1 MSLLDSPEAL
11 ALLEEAIVPIEVVIG
26 CQKDL
31 VPFLKRFLPLFYRGE
46 QRELATVVIAG
57 KLSGL
62 QRKTS
67 EPIAIQAQRH
77 RKPVQHFVGAGA
89 WDDEA
94 VMAEVRRHV
103 DEELSDAS
111 GVLVV
116 DGSAFP
122 KKGAESCGVDR
133 QWCGRLGKL
142 ENCQVG
148 VFIGYAGRDG
158 HAPLDRRLYLTE
170 DWANDRQR
178 REKCHVPVE
187 VVFQEKWRI
196 GLDLLERCRDVQHGW
211 IAADDEFGR
220 VTAFRQALRQRR
232 ERYVVDV
239 PGNTLLREL
248 HFIDGHKTRFER
260 VDAWAARQPSS
271 RWQKIT
277 IRPGEKGELVV
288 RALTALVQTK
298 DEDHRVGRPE
308 RALVMRPITTSGD
321 ASYAL
326 SNALSDVSLAE
337 LVRVKSERHRIEELF
352 QEGKGEVGLAHY
364 EVRSWVGWHHH
375 MTLSMLALWFLSL
388 ERWRWGEK
396 GTRPHRAP
404 APTDHDPAP
413 PERPYS
419 SLHYRSDKPN
429 HASQRRSPHLSL
441 AQKHRQV
448 SAASS
453 SGRRT

>member
-11 ALLEEAIVPIEVVIG
+11 ALLEEAIVPMEVLNG
-26 CQKDL
+26 CQEDL
-31 VPFLKRFLPLFYRGE
+31 GPFLKRFLPLFYRGE

-77 RKPVQHFVGAGA
+77 RKPVQHFVGAGV

-103 DEELSDAS
+103 DEELGDAS

-122 KKGAESCGVDR
+122 KKGTESCGVDR

-148 VFIGYAGRDG
+148 VFVGYAGRDG

-178 REKCHVPVE
+178 RQKCHVPVE

-196 GLDLLERCRDVQHGW
+196 GLDLLDRCRDVQHGW

-239 PGNTLLREL
+239 PGNTLIREL
-248 HFIDGHKTRFER
+248 HFTDGHKPHFER
-260 VDAWAARQPSS
+260 VDAWAARQPSW

-277 IRPGEKGELVV
+277 IRPGE
-288 RALTALVQTK
+288 
-298 DEDHRVGRPE
+298 RV
-308 RALVMRPITTSGD
+308 LVMRPIATSGD

-326 SNALSDVSLAE
+326 SNALGDVSLAE

-388 ERWRWGEK
+388 ERRRWGEK

-404 APTDHDPAP
+404 TPIDHDPTP
-413 PERPYS
+413 PERPHS
-419 SLHYRSDKPN
+419 SLHYRSDKPD
-429 HASQRRSPHLSL
+429 HASQRKRLPW
-441 AQKHRQV
+441 
-448 SAASS
+448 AA
-453 SGRRT
+453 